1 LIGFLADT
9 KIHRKWICVVLMKR
23 SFFAFF
29 CIVLFAAAVSA
40 RSQVVPAATGRTFS
54 LNVGGMGSVFQPD
67 YAGNL
72 IAQASPNRLYG
83 AGAYVDAH
91 FSRWLQIEAEGRWMR
106 FNQYYWGDP
115 PTGNGEDTYL
125 IGPRIAPYTFRKFTP
140 YGKALVGF
148 GNGNFLTGRCLAV
161 AYGGGVDYRL
171 TRRFTLR
178 AFDFEYQQWR
188 VTPTLYPYGG
198 SVGLSY
204 KIF

>member
-1 LIGFLADT
+1 MIGFLADT
-9 KIHRKWICVVLMKR
+9 KIPRKWIYVVLMKR
-23 SFFAFF
+23 LIFAF
-29 CIVLFAAAVSA
+29 CGIVLFAAALSA

-54 LNVGGMGSVFQPD
+54 LNVGGMGSIFQPD

-83 AGAYVDAH
+83 AGAYLDAH

-106 FNQYYWGDP
+106 VNQYYWGDP

-140 YGKALVGF
+140 YGKVLVGF
-148 GNGNFLTGRCLAV
+148 GNGSFLTGRCLAV

-178 AFDFEYQQWR
+178 AFDFEYQQWQ
-188 VTPTLYPYGG
+188 VTPTLHPYGG

>member
-1 LIGFLADT
+1 
-9 KIHRKWICVVLMKR
+9 MKR
-23 SFFAFF
+23 SFLAFF

-72 IAQASPNRLYG
+72 IAQTAPNRLYG

-91 FSRWLQIEAEGRWMR
+91 FSRWLQIEAEGRWLD
-106 FNQYYWGDP
+106 FNDNYVCGQ
-115 PTGNGEDTYL
+115 TLFGEYVYCQNSEHSYL
-125 IGPRIAPYTFRKFTP
+125 IGPRIAPYTFHQFTP
-140 YGKALVGF
+140 YGKVLVGIGSGSF
-148 GNGNFLTGRCLAV
+148 ITGRTLAV

-178 AFDFEYQQWR
+178 AFDFEFQQWR
-188 VTPTLYPYGG
+188 VIPTLYLYGG

>member
-1 LIGFLADT
+1 M
-9 KIHRKWICVVLMKR
+9 LMRR
-23 SFFAFF
+23 SFLAFF

-54 LNVGGMGSVFQPD
+54 LNVGGLGSMFQPD

-91 FSRWLQIEAEGRWMR
+91 FNRWLQIEAEGRWLR
-106 FNQYYWGDP
+106 FNENYVCSLNQFGQNAYCQ
-115 PTGNGEDTYL
+115 NGENTYL
-125 IGPRIAPYTFRKFTP
+125 IGPRIAPYTFHKFTP

-148 GNGNFLTGRCLAV
+148 GSGSFLIGHTFVV

-178 AFDFEYQQWR
+178 CFDFEYQQWN
-188 VTPTLYPYGG
+188 VTSLTLHPYGG